1 MNNGHSKSL
10 APHTGKV
17 FEAISRLEC
26 IKPYTLVGGTALS
39 LQIEKRQSEDLDFM
53 KWQQRRGEK
62 CEVNWPAIKKE
73 LETVGEIRDY
83 EIGDFNLAT
92 FNVEG
97 VKLSFYAPPR
107 KAIPS
112 MQRIPYLNNLYL
124 ADIESIGAMKMET
137 MLRRSKFRDYYD
149 IYSILKEGGDI
160 NKMIAA
166 ALDHSDHKLRTRGLL
181 SMLTN
186 GRMFV
191 KEKGFEELS
200 PYYDVSPT
208 DIQEY
213 IKEILLESKE
223 ASL

>member
-1 MNNGHSKSL
+1 MEQSKSL

-39 LQIEKRQSEDLDFM
+39 LQIAKRQSEDLDFM
-53 KWQQRRGEK
+53 KWLQKKEEQP
-62 CEVNWPAIKKE
+62 EVNWPAIKKE
-73 LETVGEIRDY
+73 LESIGEIKSY
-83 EIGDFNLAT
+83 EVGDFNFVSFIL
-92 FNVEG
+92 EG
-97 VKLSFYAPPR
+97 VKLSFYAAPR

-112 MQRIPYLNNLYL
+112 MQRIPYLNNLFL
-124 ADIESIGAMKMET
+124 ADIESIGAMKMEV

-166 ALDHSDHKLRTRGLL
+166 ALEHSDHKLRTRSLL
-181 SMLTN
+181 AMLTN
-186 GRMFV
+186 GKRFIKDNEF
-191 KEKGFEELS
+191 KELQ
-200 PYYDVSPT
+200 PVYNVSSI

-213 IKEILLESKE
+213 LKELLSIRQ
-223 ASL
+223 